1 MSDTSNSKGANAGPG
16 PDSHAER
23 VVYVMADPGMSS
35 QADDEIS
42 FGDLWRIVWH
52 GKWIVA
58 AVTLIFAV
66 GSVAYALMATE
77 WYRSEALLAPAEAR
91 STSPIAG
98 QLSGLAALAGVSV
111 GGPGNA
117 EALAVLESR
126 DFLRTFIEE
135 HGILA
140 LLFEDQWDK
149 ERAAWRPEIGD
160 EPPDVR
166 DAIEYFRKS
175 VLKVHQN
182 RETQLV
188 TIAVEWTDPDLAA
201 KWVAIIVRRLN
212 DRLRER
218 ALQEAE
224 TNVAYL
230 QSEMAKTSLVTL
242 QQSIG
247 RILESELQKLML
259 ARGNEEFAFKIVDPP
274 EPPKKRVRP
283 NRSMTAVLGTV
294 LGGIIGVVL
303 ALLVHFWRV
312 GRHQRHAESD
322 RLRSEVT

>member
-1 MSDTSNSKGANAGPG
+1 MAGPG
-16 PDSHAER
+16 ADSHSER
-23 VVYVMADPGMSS
+23 VVYVMPDPAMSS
-35 QADDEIS
+35 EADDEIS
-42 FGDLWRIVWH
+42 LGDLWRIIWQ
-52 GKWIVA
+52 GKWVVA
-58 AVTLIFAV
+58 SITLIFAV

-77 WYRSEALLAPAEAR
+77 WYRSEALLSPADAR
-91 STSPIAG
+91 STSPISG

-126 DFLRTFIEE
+126 GFLRAFIQE
-135 HGILA
+135 HGILP

-149 ERAAWRPEIGD
+149 ERQDWRPEVGD

-166 DAIEYFRKS
+166 DAIEHFRKNI
-175 VLKVHQN
+175 LKVHQN

-188 TIAVEWTDPDLAA
+188 TIAVEWTDPDVAA
-201 KWVAIIVRRLN
+201 EWVAIIVRRLN

-247 RILESELQKLML
+247 RLLESELQKLML

-274 EPPKKRVRP
+274 EPPKERVRP
-283 NRSMTAVLGTV
+283 NRSMTAVLGTM
-294 LGGIIGVVL
+294 LGGIVGMVL
-303 ALLVHFWRV
+303 ALFVHFWRV
-312 GRHQRHAESD
+312 GRHQQNVGSD
-322 RLRSEVT
+322 QQPARVR

>member
-1 MSDTSNSKGANAGPG
+1 M
-16 PDSHAER
+16 PDSA
-23 VVYVMADPGMSS
+23 MSFH
-35 QADDEIS
+35 ADDEIS
-42 FGDLWRIVWH
+42 LGDLWRIIWH

-58 AVTLIFAV
+58 SITLIFAV

-77 WYRSEALLAPAEAR
+77 WYRSEALLSPADAR
-91 STSPIAG
+91 STSSISG

-126 DFLRTFIEE
+126 EFLRTFIQE
-135 HGILA
+135 HGILP

-149 ERAAWRPEIGD
+149 EQGDWRLEVGD

-166 DAIEYFRKS
+166 DAVEYFRKN

-188 TIAVEWTDPDLAA
+188 TIAAEWTDPDLAA
-201 KWVAIIVRRLN
+201 EWVAIIVRRLN

-218 ALQEAE
+218 ALWDAE

-247 RILESELQKLML
+247 RLLENELQKLML

-274 EPPKKRVRP
+274 EPPKERVRP
-283 NRSMTAVLGTV
+283 NRSMTAVLGTM
-294 LGGIIGVVL
+294 LGGIVGSVL

-312 GRHQRHAESD
+312 GRRQQLVGSD
-322 RLRSEVT
+322 RTPSRVP